1 MFICMYRMKV
11 VVYVVVVVLVATATA
26 IAAVVVNDIEKLPAK
41 TPSKPH
47 KDAFNESHTPD

>member
-1 MFICMYRMKV
+1 MKV